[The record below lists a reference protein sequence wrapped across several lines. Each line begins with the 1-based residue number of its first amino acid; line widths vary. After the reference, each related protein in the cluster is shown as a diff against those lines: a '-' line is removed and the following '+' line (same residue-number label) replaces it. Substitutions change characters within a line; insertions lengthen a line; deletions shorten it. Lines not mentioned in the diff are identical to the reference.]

1 MYKAR
6 HKARFTTQHEAG
18 LTMLLMMSVWGVL
31 VFVLA
36 LLAFTK

>member
-6 HKARFTTQHEAG
+6 HKARFTTQHREG
-18 LTMLLMMSVWGVL
+18 LEMLLMMSVWGLL

-36 LLAFTK
+36 LLVMTK